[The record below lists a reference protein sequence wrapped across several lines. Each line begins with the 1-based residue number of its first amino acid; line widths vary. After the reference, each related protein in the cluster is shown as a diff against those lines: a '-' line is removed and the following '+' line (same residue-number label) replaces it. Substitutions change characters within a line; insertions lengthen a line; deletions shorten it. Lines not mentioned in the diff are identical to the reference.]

1 VAATGGWQ
9 VIAMVEDCPGNTD
22 TVPGVESENHD
33 DDKVLG

>member
-1 VAATGGWQ
+1 MV
-9 VIAMVEDCPGNTD
+9 MVEDCPANTD

>member
-1 VAATGGWQ
+1 MM
-9 VIAMVEDCPGNTD
+9 AMVEDCPGTTD